1 MVPRVR
7 RAIGKLSLAAATR
20 RCARESARTPE
31 GPGCRFP
38 LTKFGHK
45 VKLDKLARVLVERN
59 ASEMKVTNAV
69 FVLLVG
75 GFVLAPTASAVVD
88 TRGVDEVIKKSV
100 LTPQDLAVIDAF
112 VLDAV
117 EEIIRTDDFTQIAT
131 ARTTLLS
138 RQNPQQAQYAQQFS
152 ESTAK
157 HIPAA
162 LQEAQGVAD
171 PVRRFRVM
179 TNLLILV
186 DGLKDPRLVD
196 IAVRAISQD
205 NNSVRYWAVR
215 AATDPGLWA
224 KLGQNQ
230 AASTQLAERIMA
242 ECTRVVQDSSSEVI
256 NLMADFAGRFNTP
269 AAETL
274 LLRAADERIKRYGAW
289 NPGYELADGALLK
302 LLSNKLTAS
311 GTPNPEVAKRFAQL
325 YSFVI
330 QRYIKGQQRNVLT
343 SASRSYLMSV
353 IAEVEDKCLN
363 KLLGVRQP
371 TLTRAV
377 QEANLDTLQAEH
389 DKLLGGTGQTGALVS
404 KLNINYGTTG
414 NSRPTPLPL
423 PDPPALATPA
433 SAPAIAQP
441 PAKPALA
448 PKPPTNLP
456 PAGAPPAPKP

>member
-1 MVPRVR
+1 
-7 RAIGKLSLAAATR
+7 
-20 RCARESARTPE
+20 
-31 GPGCRFP
+31 
-38 LTKFGHK
+38 
-45 VKLDKLARVLVERN
+45 
-59 ASEMKVTNAV
+59 MKVTSAV

-75 GFVLAPTASAVVD
+75 GLLFAPTASGVVD

-117 EEIIRTDDFTQIAT
+117 EEIVRTDDFTQIAT

-138 RQNPQQAQYAQQFS
+138 RQNPQQAQYAQQFQD
-152 ESTAK
+152 STAK
-157 HIPAA
+157 YIPAA
-162 LQEAQGVAD
+162 LQEAQGMGD
-171 PVRRFRVM
+171 PVRRFRVT

-205 NNSVRYWAVR
+205 NNGVRYWAVR
-215 AATDPGLWA
+215 TATDPSLWT
-224 KLGQNQ
+224 KLSQNQ
-230 AASTQLAERIMA
+230 AASAQLAERIMA
-242 ECTRVVQDSSSEVI
+242 ECTRVTENSSSEVI
-256 NLMADFAGRFNTP
+256 NLMVDFAGRLNTP

-289 NPGYELADGALLK
+289 DPGYELADGALLK
-302 LLSNKLTAS
+302 LLSNRLTAG
-311 GTPNPEVAKRFAQL
+311 GTANPEVAKRFAQL
-325 YSFVI
+325 YSFVV
-330 QRYIKGQQRNVLT
+330 QRYIKGQQRNLLT
-343 SASRSYLMSV
+343 DASRSYLMSV
-353 IAEVEDKCLN
+353 IAEVEDKCLS

-389 DKLLGGTGQTGALVS
+389 DKLLGGTGQAGALVS

-414 NSRPTPLPL
+414 SSRPTPLPL
-423 PDPPALATPA
+423 PDPPALVTPA
-433 SAPAIAQP
+433 SAPVAAQP
-441 PAKPALA
+441 PVGPSPA
-448 PKPPTNLP
+448 PTSPADMP